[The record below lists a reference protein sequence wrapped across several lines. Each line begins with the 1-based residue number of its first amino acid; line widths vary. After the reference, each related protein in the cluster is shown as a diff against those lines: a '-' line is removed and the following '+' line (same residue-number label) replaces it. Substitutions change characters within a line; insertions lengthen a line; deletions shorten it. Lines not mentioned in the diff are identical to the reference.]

1 MALSSRFAI
10 NIDLLL
16 TDTGVDSTTVAAPR
30 QVRDTVRML
39 VSGTAV
45 GQADKAWWD
54 TRALTT
60 GASEDLDLAGV
71 LIDPVL
77 KTAMTFVKVK
87 GLYLR
92 AADANTTALTFGANV
107 ANGWAGLIGPTG
119 ASGGTVT
126 LRGGDG
132 ALFVC
137 GAANNTAWAVTAG
150 TGDLLHVVNA
160 AGATANYDIIVV
172 GTSA

>member
-1 MALSSRFAI
+1 MALTSKFAMSV
-10 NIDLLL
+10 DLLL
-16 TDTGVDSTTVAAPR
+16 TDTGVDSTTIAAPR
-30 QVRDTVRML
+30 EVRDTLRML
-39 VSGTAV
+39 TGTAV
-45 GQADKAWWD
+45 GLADKAWWD

-60 GASEDLDLAGV
+60 GQSEDLDLAGV

-87 GLYLR
+87 GLYIK
-92 AADANTTALTFGANV
+92 AAAANTTALTFGANV
-107 ANGWAGLIGPTG
+107 VNGWAGLIGPTG
-119 ASGGTVT
+119 ASGGTIT

-132 ALFVC
+132 VLFVC
-137 GAANNTAWAVTAG
+137 GAGNNTGWAVTAG